1 MDGHLGELLN
11 RFSKAGKVEWI
22 GVRPG
27 RREPMVALTSVDVEL
42 SGLVGD
48 RRAAPG
54 KRAVTLLQQEHL
66 SVIASLAD
74 LDVVDPRQLR
84 RNILVSGI
92 NLLALRNKDFQIGE
106 LELRG
111 SGLCAPCSRME
122 EELGNGGYNA
132 MRGHGGITASVIVP
146 GRIRTG
152 NQVTA
157 SSEQSK

>member
-54 KRAVTLLQQEHL
+54 KRAVTLL
-66 SVIASLAD
+66 
-74 LDVVDPRQLR
+74 
-84 RNILVSGI
+84 
-92 NLLALRNKDFQIGE
+92 
-106 LELRG
+106 
-111 SGLCAPCSRME
+111 
-122 EELGNGGYNA
+122 
-132 MRGHGGITASVIVP
+132 
-146 GRIRTG
+146 
-152 NQVTA
+152 
-157 SSEQSK
+157 